1 MYENMTLMYLSLAYP
16 IHNKI
21 DILGE
26 TRWAMG
32 GDYGAYAEGI
42 IGFSKP
48 IINYNKYFEYSYS
61 NGCSWWWWY

>member
-1 MYENMTLMYLSLAYP
+1 MTLMYLSLANQ

-42 IGFSKP
+42 IGFSIP
-48 IINYNKYFEYSYS
+48 LLILPNSL
-61 NGCSWWWWY
+61 